1 MHELI
6 RYHVTV
12 EVGAGAEPRFEMR
25 EYRRLRDGDIFEWQ
39 GRSYRVLSA
48 SFDPAR
54 PHLAAVKAVRA
65 NGYRA

>member
-12 EVGAGAEPRFEMR
+12 EAGSGAEPRFEMR
-25 EYRRLRDGDIFEWQ
+25 ESRRLREGDTFEWQ

-54 PHLAAVKAVRA
+54 PHLAVVKATRA
-65 NGYRA
+65 NSYRA